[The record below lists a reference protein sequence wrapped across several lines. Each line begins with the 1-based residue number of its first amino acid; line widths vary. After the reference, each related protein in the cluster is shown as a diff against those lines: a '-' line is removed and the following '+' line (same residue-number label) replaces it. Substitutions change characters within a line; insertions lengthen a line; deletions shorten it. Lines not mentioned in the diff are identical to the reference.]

1 MSNQSSQER
10 ISQKLTGDNDKK
22 SKTNIVPIVLAA
34 AVMLVVIVAL
44 VLILTK
50 QSPDTEERNVVV
62 TPDNVEEI
70 IADMQKAESGTY
82 EVVMNTTWHFDS
94 GSSASTDA
102 YVENST
108 ANANDVY
115 FDIVRPDTGE
125 TIFASPII
133 PVGSHL
139 ENITLDKPLEAGE
152 HKCILTYH
160 LLDDAGEH
168 VSRLDIYVTI
178 VVAG

>member
-10 ISQKLTGDNDKK
+10 ISQKLTGDADKK
-22 SKTNIVPIVLAA
+22 SKVNIVPIVL
-34 AVMLVVIVAL
+34 VVVIAIIVIIAL
-44 VLILTK
+44 VLILTR
-50 QSPDTEERNVVV
+50 QAPDTDRRNVVV
-62 TPDNVEEI
+62 TPDNVDEI
-70 IADMQKAESGTY
+70 LANMQKVEPGTY
-82 EVVMNTTWHFDS
+82 EVTMNTTWHFDS

-108 ANANDVY
+108 ANSNDVY
-115 FDIVRPDTGE
+115 FDIVRSDTGE

-139 ENITLDKPLEAGE
+139 ENITLDKPLDAGE

-160 LLDDAGEH
+160 LLDEAGDP
-168 VSRLDIYVTI
+168 VSSVDIYVTI